1 MKTNRIIIILTAL
14 SLLLP
19 VRGIAQVSGDGFRAA
34 RTGTVGLSLDE
45 GLSWSLGGGFAN
57 IGTDNMNLIQPSAT
71 AGVFYNFSPLVRAG
85 AYYGY
90 TRMVRGQLTDPDAGG
105 VFYRDFK
112 SRFHSAHIS
121 GEVDL
126 VELFSKGLPHRLS
139 VYAGAGAG
147 LLLANGNTLEK
158 SCSTSYDKEKMV
170 QTTRFAEH
178 NDPHRYR
185 SAYVPVTLTVE
196 YAFLPQVSLR
206 LAGSGRI
213 LTTKTDIAPKSQV
226 SATAG
231 LVFNIK

>member
-19 VRGIAQVSGDGFRAA
+19 VRGIAQVSEDGFRAA
-34 RTGTVGLSLDE
+34 RTGTVGLSIDE
-45 GLSWSLGGGFAN
+45 GLAWSLGSGFAN
-57 IGTDNMNLIQPSAT
+57 IGANNINLIQPAAT
-71 AGVFYNFSPLVRAG
+71 AGVFFNFSPLVRAG
-85 AYYGY
+85 AYYSY
-90 TRMVRGQLTDPDAGG
+90 TRMVRGQLTEPAADG
-105 VFYRDFK
+105 VYYRDFK
-112 SRFHSAHIS
+112 SNFHSAHVS

-126 VELFSKGLPHRLS
+126 VEIFSKGLAHRLS

-147 LLLANGNTLEK
+147 LLFANGNTNEK
-158 SCSTSYDKEKMV
+158 SCSTSYDREKMV

-178 NDPHRYR
+178 NAPHRYR

-213 LTTKTDIAPKSQV
+213 IASKEALAPKSQV